1 MRSDYEVSKMRMYD
15 IIEKKKKKQELTNDE
30 IQFFINGVTD
40 KSIPDYQISALLMAI
55 YFNGMTDS
63 ETLCL
68 TLAMARSGDMVD
80 LSKIDGKTVDKHSTG
95 GVGDKTTLIVA
106 PVVSAL
112 GGKIAKMSGRG
123 LGHTG
128 GTLDKL
134 ESIPGF
140 SVTLSPDDFI
150 NQVNEKGIAVIAQS
164 GNMVPADKALYA
176 LRDVTATVDSIPL
189 IASSVMSKKI
199 ASGAE
204 HIVLDVKYGSGA
216 FMKTKE
222 AAEILAEKMVEIG
235 NNAGRKCAA
244 IITSMDSPLGRAVG
258 NSLEV
263 KEAID
268 ILNGKGPDD
277 LYEICITI
285 SALMYSLMSGY
296 EIDKCKSLVKDTIN
310 NKSALNKFKEMVLS
324 QGGDV
329 KVTDNTDCFKIAK
342 NKVEFKAK
350 RDGYIFKT
358 DAEKIGIAAM
368 ILGAGRMTK
377 DDIIDMS
384 AGLILNKKTGDFVNK
399 GDVIATIYSNKDAT
413 NALGLLD
420 EAILI
425 SDEKPEK
432 EPLIYKII
440 KR

>member
-277 LYEICITI
+277 LYEICIMI

-350 RDGYIFKT
+350 RGGYIFKT

-384 AGLILNKKTGDFVNK
+384 AGLILNKKTGDFVDK